1 MIKSLK
7 IGFVAGAVALS
18 AMLISPTVA
27 TAQEEGPNLGNVY
40 MNAGSDI
47 VTQYYY
53 RGIFQENEGL
63 IAQPYLDFGM
73 TLIDNDDFSF
83 DVYTGFWNSLHT
95 GPSGSGAAGATRND
109 PWFEVDWFFGVAMGF
124 GDISLDVSYVNL
136 YGPNTGASFAEEI
149 NIGLSYDDSDLIE
162 GFPALAPYVL
172 LAIEVDGGSDYAA
185 AGVFQQEGTYLE
197 LGIEPSFTIVESEDY
212 PVELSIPVVLGLSL
226 DDYYQDATGSDEAF
240 GFVSVGLGISI
251 PLSFVPAEYGEWSF
265 GAGVDFMFLG
275 NNLEANNTTTAAYS
289 GAGDFEVVGTWGV
302 SMSY

>member
-7 IGFVAGAVALS
+7 IGFVAGAVALTALLVGPS
-18 AMLISPTVA
+18 VA
-27 TAQEEGPNLGNVY
+27 TAQEDGPNLGRVY
-40 MNAGSDI
+40 MNADT

-53 RGIFQENEGL
+53 RGIFQENQGL
-63 IAQPYLDFGM
+63 IIQPYLDFGITM
-73 TLIDNDDFSF
+73 VDNEDFTL

-95 GPSGSGAAGATRND
+95 GPSGSGGAGVTRND
-109 PWFEVDWFFGVAMGF
+109 PWFELDWFIGTSLGF
-124 GDISLDVSYVNL
+124 GAFTLDVSYINL

-149 NIGLSYDDSDLIE
+149 NIGLSFDDSGMIE
-162 GFPALAPYVL
+162 GFPALAPYAL

-185 AGVFQQEGTYLE
+185 VGNLQQEGTYLE

-212 PVELSIPVVLGLSL
+212 PVDLSIPVAIGLSL
-226 DDYYQDATGSDEAF
+226 DDYYQDSTGADETF
-240 GFVSVGLGISI
+240 GYVSAGLAISI
-251 PLSFVPAEYGEWSF
+251 PMSWVPADYGEWTF
-265 GAGVDFMFLG
+265 GAGVTFLFLG